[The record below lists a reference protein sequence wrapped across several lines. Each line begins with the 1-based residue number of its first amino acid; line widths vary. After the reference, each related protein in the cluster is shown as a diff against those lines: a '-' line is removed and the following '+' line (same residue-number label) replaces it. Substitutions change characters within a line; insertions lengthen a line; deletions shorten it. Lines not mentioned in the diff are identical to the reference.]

1 MMIQGKNEEMCGGLT
16 AGFEAAVQRP
26 LSKEKRL
33 GLEDGYSRL
42 EMELWLE
49 TMTTRRDV
57 ELASIP
63 LMSSRAR
70 AR

>member
-1 MMIQGKNEEMCGGLT
+1 MMIQGKNEEIGGGLT
-16 AGFEAAVQRP
+16 TGFEAVQRP

-42 EMELWLE
+42 EIELWLE
-49 TMTTRRDV
+49 TVTTRRDV